1 MVENSDR
8 RINNDRRKQPTP
20 GLSRFTF
27 WGRRKTIRR
36 KTDQK
41 QGGYVDQYSP
51 ALLFLLISIIGLNV
65 LDALFTLMTLDL
77 KGWEANPVVSS
88 VIALYGIKFWI
99 WKFFIVSVS
108 LVLLCL
114 HSRFRLVKE
123 LIVAAGCLYFLVVVY
138 QIFLL
143 LHL

>member
-1 MVENSDR
+1 MEENFDR
-8 RINNDRRKQPTP
+8 RIRKDRRKRPTS

-27 WGRRKTIRR
+27 LGRRKSIRR

-41 QGGYVDQYSP
+41 QGGYVDQYSSL
-51 ALLFLLISIIGLNV
+51 LLFLLISIIGLNV
-65 LDALFTLMTLDL
+65 LDALFTLMILDL

-88 VIALYGIKFWI
+88 VITLYGTKFWI

-123 LIVAAGCLYFLVVVY
+123 LIVVAGCLYFFVVVY
-138 QIFLL
+138 QIFLF